1 MIYILL
7 NIYNFFFMLY
17 TDGSFKIS
25 EKQEKRIENNFKSI
39 NIYINDMDK
48 FERKNCQR
56 KEDLQKTLGMTG
68 TIG

>member
-39 NIYINDMDK
+39 NIYINYMDK
-48 FERKNCQR
+48 FERKSCQR
-56 KEDLQKTLGMTG
+56 TEHLQKTLGMIG